1 MNKCKR
7 FFFSFILKGF
17 EDSFEV
23 IGVNPSCFGDA
34 FSEKLRKEERE
45 REKKNARCCK
55 SCSAFTTEMV
65 LITSSSRTLTSDYYY
80 VLERAMPFWA
90 LQKTLC
96 FQTHL
101 RIHRHH
107 LLARKRQPDCFSLHS
122 KPMQFSPRKNRP
134 LTS

>member
-45 REKKNARCCK
+45 REKEC
-55 SCSAFTTEMV
+55 
-65 LITSSSRTLTSDYYY
+65 
-80 VLERAMPFWA
+80 AM
-90 LQKTLC
+90 LQELLC
-96 FQTHL
+96 FYNGNG
-101 RIHRHH
+101 
-107 LLARKRQPDCFSLHS
+107 PDNVF
-122 KPMQFSPRKNRP
+122 
-134 LTS
+134 

>member
-45 REKKNARCCK
+45 RKR
-55 SCSAFTTEMV
+55 M
-65 LITSSSRTLTSDYYY
+65 RD
-80 VLERAMPFWA
+80 AM
-90 LQKTLC
+90 LRELLC
-96 FQTHL
+96 FYNGNG
-101 RIHRHH
+101 
-107 LLARKRQPDCFSLHS
+107 PDNVF
-122 KPMQFSPRKNRP
+122 
-134 LTS
+134 